1 MIERFEE
8 FTLLISKLT
17 RSIRRIKT
25 EEMGKWNLKTCH
37 VSCIYYLY
45 ERGALTSKELCD
57 ICGEDKANMSRSI
70 EYLEEN
76 GYLKRTETSKKRYK
90 THFEL
95 TQKGRSV
102 GENIFNRIGEI
113 LQKSSEGLSVEEREI
128 MYRGLRLINDNL
140 QKIRDEYRN

>member
-8 FTLLISKLT
+8 FTVLIANLT

-25 EEMGKWNLKTCH
+25 EEMGKWNLKNCH

-45 ERGALTSKELCD
+45 ERESLTSKELCD
-57 ICGEDKANMSRSI
+57 ICGDDKANISRSI

-76 GYLKRTETSKKRYK
+76 GYLKCRESSGKRYK

-95 TQKGRSV
+95 TEKGRSV
-102 GENIFNRIGEI
+102 GGNIYNRIKEI
-113 LQKSSEGLSVEEREI
+113 LDKSSAGLSEEDRET
-128 MYRGLRLINDNL
+128 MYMGLRLVNNNL
-140 QKIRDEYRN
+140 QKISSEYKN